1 MIKWSCPLTVKF
13 QHATGE
19 VVLQLVWCSRS
30 SEATRSFRNSK
41 QILANMSAKVLAST
55 HQLSCFPCSSVS
67 KESACSAGDPGLI
80 PGSGRFPGEGN
91 SNTLQYSCLENLIDS
106 GDWWASV
113 HGVCK
118 ESSMT
123 ERLTL
128 SLFQELLGDE
138 KLRLKS
144 WGHDFNVARS
154 QAFRRYSVD
163 IWWGGG
169 WHDNC
174 ESFPDKNFI
183 YLLRDSGLYPTH

>member
-67 KESACSAGDPGLI
+67 KESACSAGDPGSI

-128 SLFQELLGDE
+128 TSSLTDFSWMYIFEKQLGKSAYFLDYGNFKNMLL
-138 KLRLKS
+138 LFVR
-144 WGHDFNVARS
+144 
-154 QAFRRYSVD
+154 
-163 IWWGGG
+163 I
-169 WHDNC
+169 
-174 ESFPDKNFI
+174 
-183 YLLRDSGLYPTH
+183 